1 MKTILYATDY
11 SENSVAALK
20 YAHNMCLNLE
30 AKLLVVHVF
39 DKLTVMQTRAEIP
52 FPNLEKERFKEHHA
66 QLEEFCKKHLGSD
79 LEKMNVTVE
88 AIMDKSPVDGIVSKA
103 ERIQSLLIVTGMKG
117 ESKLRKLIMGSTA
130 RGLIKKAPHPVL
142 TIPGDTSYNPI
153 NTIIYA
159 TDFQV
164 EDLDAIRKLA
174 TIAKPLKAKIKIVH
188 ISGLDKTI
196 SEGEK
201 IELEKKVNNH
211 VDYANMELDVLYSDD
226 VFNELKTY
234 CGKVNADMIAMLERE
249 GASYASQMFYRN
261 LLRKMKSYGRIP
273 LLSFNAKNYGIFH
286 VS

>member
-88 AIMDKSPVDGIVSKA
+88 AIMDKSAVDGIVSKS
-103 ERIQSLLIVTGMKG
+103 EKIQSLLIVTGMKG
-117 ESKLRKLIMGSTA
+117 ESKLRRLIMGSTA
-130 RGLIKKAPHPVL
+130 RGLIEKAPHPVL
-142 TIPGDTSYNPI
+142 TIPGDTSYHPI
-153 NTIIYA
+153 KTIVYA

-174 TIAKPLKAKIKIVH
+174 EIAKPLNAKIKIVH
-188 ISGLDKTI
+188 ISPLEKPIDK
-196 SEGEK
+196 GEK

-211 VDYANMELDVLYSDD
+211 VDYANMELDILYSDD
-226 VFNELKTY
+226 IFNELKI
-234 CGKVNADMIAMLERE
+234 CLDKNNADIIAMLERE
-249 GASYASQMFYRN
+249 STSYTSELFYRN
-261 LLRKMKSYGRIP
+261 LLKKMKSYGKIP
-273 LLSFNAKNYGIFH
+273 LLSFNAKNYGMFH
-286 VS
+286 V